1 MCATSSLDPADL
13 PREHS
18 RGAGMREGLQEHVRS
33 FVAGAVSFVMLNR
46 SSRVHG
52 RYIRFAVPA
61 IALLMCGACAS
72 LPKTRTVTPSS
83 ALTDTADSTSLGHV
97 LAQRM
102 IELNAPSGINLIPRG
117 PDAFL
122 ARLTLVD
129 LAERSLDLQYYIW
142 HDDTVGKLL
151 IGAVL
156 RAADRGVRVRLLIDD
171 VGASPDDR
179 TLLLLD
185 AHPNIE
191 VRLFN
196 PIASR
201 SARALWMITDF
212 SRVNQR
218 MHNKSITA
226 DNQLTIVGGR
236 NIGDE
241 YFEAGTAMNYADL
254 DALAIGAAVTAVSAR
269 FDRYWNS
276 PVVYGISELRHDTPA
291 PGELERAAAGLRAF
305 EEQQRQAS
313 YAQAMHDSRLSQEMR
328 DGRVSFSPARIEV
341 TADDPGKVEGA
352 GKDPSHNLMPQLRPQ
367 FDSARDSVVLVSPY
381 FVPRKGGVEF
391 LRSLRARG
399 IKVRVL
405 TNGLAS
411 TDVVPVFGKYKK
423 YRRELLEAGVELY
436 EIDPAYDLDGPAGPL
451 QTSDDAN
458 ATDANAPRAALHGK
472 VLSFDCLQFFVGSMN
487 LDPRSAF
494 TNTEIGFLV
503 DAPDVAGPLCEGLD
517 KTFAS
522 GAFRLELTTTSNG
535 ARHLEWVDTDQGRE
549 QRFTS
554 EPRASRW
561 QRFKAWVYGIMPI
574 ESLM

>member
-1 MCATSSLDPADL
+1 MT
-13 PREHS
+13 
-18 RGAGMREGLQEHVRS
+18 
-33 FVAGAVSFVMLNR
+33 
-46 SSRVHG
+46 
-52 RYIRFAVPA
+52 
-61 IALLMCGACAS
+61 
-72 LPKTRTVTPSS
+72 
-83 ALTDTADSTSLGHV
+83 
-97 LAQRM
+97 
-102 IELNAPSGINLIPRG
+102 ELNGSSGINLIPRG

-129 LAERSLDLQYYIW
+129 LAERSLDLQYYSW

-151 IGAVL
+151 LGAVM

-185 AHPNIE
+185 AHPKIE

-196 PIASR
+196 PISTR
-201 SARALWMITDF
+201 SVKALWMISDF
-212 SRVNQR
+212 SRVNRR

-226 DNQLTIVGGR
+226 DNQMTIVGGR

-241 YFEAGTAMNYADL
+241 YFEASTVMNYADL
-254 DALAIGAAVTAVSAR
+254 DALAIGAAVAQVSAR

-276 PVVYGISELRHDTPA
+276 PIVYGITELGHESPA
-291 PGELERAAAGLRAF
+291 SGDLERAAAGLRAF
-305 EEQQRQAS
+305 EQQQRDAP
-313 YAQAMHDSRLSQEMR
+313 YAQAMRESRLSQELR

-341 TADDPGKVEGA
+341 TADDPIKVEQP
-352 GKDPSHNLMPQLRPQ
+352 GKDRSQNLMPQLRPQ
-367 FDSARDSVVLVSPY
+367 FDGARESVMLVSPY

-399 IKVRVL
+399 VRVRVL

-423 YRRELLEAGVELY
+423 YRRQLLEAGVELY
-436 EIDPAYDLDGPAGPL
+436 EIDPAHGHDGPTGPL
-451 QTSDDAN
+451 QTSDGAN
-458 ATDANAPRAALHGK
+458 ATDAKAPRAALHGK
-472 VLSFDCLQFFVGSMN
+472 VLTFDCLQFFVGSMN

-503 DAPDVAGPLCEGLD
+503 DAPDVAGALCEGLD
-517 KTFAS
+517 ETFAR

-535 ARHLEWVDTDQGRE
+535 ARHMEWVDTDKGRE
-549 QRFTS
+549 QRFTR

-561 QRFKAWVYGIMPI
+561 QRFKAWMYGILPI

>member
-1 MCATSSLDPADL
+1 MRGDDRADVCEV
-13 PREHS
+13 PS
-18 RGAGMREGLQEHVRS
+18 RS
-33 FVAGAVSFVMLNR
+33 N
-46 SSRVHG
+46 G
-52 RYIRFAVPA
+52 RRARFAVTG
-61 IALLMCGACAS
+61 IALLLCAACAS
-72 LPKTRTVTPSS
+72 LPKAHTCSPSS
-83 ALTDTADSTSLGHV
+83 ALADTADSTSLGRV
-97 LAQRM
+97 AARRM
-102 IELNAPSGINLIPRG
+102 AELNGPSGINLIPQG

-122 ARLTLVD
+122 ARLTLVE

-151 IGAVL
+151 IGAVM

-196 PIASR
+196 PISSR

-212 SRVNQR
+212 SRVNRR

-236 NIGDE
+236 NIGNED
-241 YFEAGTAMNYADL
+241 FEAGSLMNYADL
-254 DALAIGAAVTAVSAR
+254 DALAIGAAVAAVSAR

-276 PVVYGISELRHDTPA
+276 PIVYGITELRDEPPA
-291 PGELERAAAGLRAF
+291 PGDLERAAADMRAF
-305 EEQQRQAS
+305 EQQQGAAP
-313 YAQAMHDSRLSQEMR
+313 YAQAMRESRLSQELR

-341 TADDPGKVEGA
+341 TADDPGKVEQA
-352 GKDPSHNLMPQLRPQ
+352 GKDPSQNLMPQLRPQ
-367 FDSARDSVVLVSPY
+367 FDGARESVMLVSPY

-399 IKVRVL
+399 VRVRVL

-423 YRRELLEAGVELY
+423 YRRQLLEAGVELY
-436 EIDPAYDLDGPAGPL
+436 EIDPAHEVDQPTGPL
-451 QTSDDAN
+451 PTSDGAK
-458 ATDANAPRAALHGK
+458 ATGAKPSRAALHGK

-503 DAPDVAGPLCEGLD
+503 DAPDVAGSLCEGLE
-517 KTFAS
+517 KTFARS
-522 GAFRLELTTTSNG
+522 AFRLELTTTSNG
-535 ARHLEWVDTDQGRE
+535 ARHLEWVGTDQERE

-561 QRFKAWVYGIMPI
+561 QRFKAWMYGILPI

>member
-1 MCATSSLDPADL
+1 MLRKHWRSFAGRAVAVVEANVSLCLNECRVRLAVPIIALVMCA
-13 PREHS
+13 
-18 RGAGMREGLQEHVRS
+18 
-33 FVAGAVSFVMLNR
+33 
-46 SSRVHG
+46 
-52 RYIRFAVPA
+52 
-61 IALLMCGACAS
+61 ACAS
-72 LPKTRTVTPSS
+72 LPKTRTATPSS
-83 ALTDTADSTSLGHV
+83 ALADTADSTSLGR
-97 LAQRM
+97 AAARRM
-102 IELNAPSGINLIPRG
+102 SELNAPSGINLIPRG

-171 VGASPDDR
+171 VGAAADDE

-201 SARALWMITDF
+201 SARTLWMITDF

-254 DALAIGAAVTAVSAR
+254 DALAIGAAVAAVSAR

-276 PVVYGISELRHDTPA
+276 PVVYAITELRHGTPA
-291 PGELERAAAGLRAF
+291 PGDLEHAADGLRAF
-305 EEQQRQAS
+305 EQQQRQTR
-313 YAQAMHDSRLSQEMR
+313 YAQAMRDSRLSQELR

-341 TADDPGKVEGA
+341 TADDPGKVEDA

-367 FDSARDSVVLVSPY
+367 FDSARESVVLVSPY

-399 IKVRVL
+399 IKVTVL

-423 YRRELLEAGVELY
+423 YRRQLLEAGVELY
-436 EIDPAYDLDGPAGPL
+436 EIDPAHDLDGPAGPL
-451 QTSDDAN
+451 PTPDGPN
-458 ATDANAPRAALHGK
+458 AAETKAPDAALHGK
-472 VLSFDCLQFFVGSMN
+472 VLSFDCLRFFVGSMN

-503 DAPDVAGPLCEGLD
+503 DAPEVAGHLCQGLD
-517 KTFAS
+517 TTLARA
-522 GAFRLELTTTSNG
+522 AFRLELTTTASG
-535 ARHLEWVDTDQGRE
+535 SRQMEWVDSDTGGER
-549 QRFTS
+549 RFTS

-561 QRFKAWVYGIMPI
+561 LRFKAWMYGILPI

>member
-1 MCATSSLDPADL
+1 
-13 PREHS
+13 
-18 RGAGMREGLQEHVRS
+18 MRR
-33 FVAGAVSFVMLNR
+33 A
-46 SSRVHG
+46 
-52 RYIRFAVPA
+52 RFAVA
-61 IALLMCGACAS
+61 GIALLVCAGCAS
-72 LPKTRTVTPSS
+72 LPKTHTCSPSS
-83 ALTDTADSTSLGHV
+83 ALADTAGSTSLGRV
-97 LAQRM
+97 AARRM
-102 IELNAPSGINLIPRG
+102 AELNGPSGINLIPDG

-122 ARLTLVD
+122 ARLTLVE

-151 IGAVL
+151 IGAVM

-171 VGASPDDR
+171 VGASLDDR

-185 AHPNIE
+185 AYPNIE

-196 PIASR
+196 PISSR

-212 SRVNQR
+212 SRVNRR

-236 NIGDE
+236 NIGNE
-241 YFEAGTAMNYADL
+241 YFEASAVMNYADL
-254 DALAIGAAVTAVSAR
+254 DALAIGAAVAAVSAR

-276 PVVYGISELRHDTPA
+276 PIVYGITELRDKPPA
-291 PGELERAAAGLRAF
+291 PGDLERAAAELRAF
-305 EEQQRQAS
+305 EQEQRAAP
-313 YAQAMHDSRLSQEMR
+313 YAQAMRESRLSQELR

-341 TADDPGKVEGA
+341 TADDPGKVEHA
-352 GKDPSHNLMPQLRPQ
+352 GKDPSQNLMPQLRPQ
-367 FDSARDSVVLVSPY
+367 FDGARESVMLVSPY
-381 FVPRKGGVEF
+381 FVPRKGGVAF

-399 IKVRVL
+399 VRVRVL

-423 YRRELLEAGVELY
+423 YRRQLLEAGVELY
-436 EIDPAYDLDGPAGPL
+436 EIDPVHDLDGPAGPL
-451 QTSDDAN
+451 QTSDGAKAGDAK
-458 ATDANAPRAALHGK
+458 ASRAALHGK

-503 DAPDVAGPLCEGLD
+503 DAPDVAGSLCEGLE
-517 KTFAS
+517 KTFARS
-522 GAFRLELTTTSNG
+522 AFRLELTTTSNG
-535 ARHLEWVDTDQGRE
+535 DRHLEWVDTEQERE

-561 QRFKAWVYGIMPI
+561 RRFKAWMYGILPI

>member
-1 MCATSSLDPADL
+1 MT
-13 PREHS
+13 
-18 RGAGMREGLQEHVRS
+18 
-33 FVAGAVSFVMLNR
+33 
-46 SSRVHG
+46 
-52 RYIRFAVPA
+52 
-61 IALLMCGACAS
+61 
-72 LPKTRTVTPSS
+72 
-83 ALTDTADSTSLGHV
+83 
-97 LAQRM
+97 
-102 IELNAPSGINLIPRG
+102 ELNAPSGINLMPHG

-142 HDDTVGKLL
+142 HGDTVGKLL
-151 IGAVL
+151 IGAVM

-171 VGASPDDR
+171 VGASPEDR

-185 AHPNIE
+185 AHQNIE

-201 SARALWMITDF
+201 SARALWMVSDF
-212 SRVNQR
+212 SRVNRR

-236 NIGDE
+236 NIGNE
-241 YFEAGTAMNYADL
+241 YFEASTVMNYADL
-254 DALAIGAAVTAVSAR
+254 DALAIGAAVAAVSAR

-276 PVVYGISELRHDTPA
+276 PIVYGITELRNKAPA
-291 PGELERAAAGLRAF
+291 PADLERAAADMRAF
-305 EEQQRQAS
+305 EQQQRAAP
-313 YAQAMHDSRLSQEMR
+313 YARAMRESRLSQELR
-328 DGRVSFSPARIEV
+328 EGRVSFSPARIDV
-341 TADDPGKVEGA
+341 TADDPIKVEQA
-352 GKDPSHNLMPQLRPQ
+352 GKDASQNLMPQLRPR
-367 FDSARDSVVLVSPY
+367 FDAARESVMLVSPY
-381 FVPRKGGVEF
+381 FVPRQGGVEF

-399 IKVRVL
+399 VRVRVL

-423 YRRELLEAGVELY
+423 YRRQLLEAGVELY
-436 EIDPAYDLDGPAGPL
+436 EIDPAYDVDGPAGPL
-451 QTSDDAN
+451 QTSDDAK
-458 ATDANAPRAALHGK
+458 ATDAKAPSAALHGK

-503 DAPDVAGPLCEGLD
+503 DAPDVARPLCEGLD
-517 KTFAS
+517 KAFARA
-522 GAFRLELTTTSNG
+522 AFRLELTTRSNG
-535 ARHLEWVDTDQGRE
+535 DTHLEWVDTEEGHE

-561 QRFKAWVYGIMPI
+561 RRFKAWMYGILPI

>member
-1 MCATSSLDPADL
+1 MTYLFAFVGPNTS
-13 PREHS
+13 PRS
-18 RGAGMREGLQEHVRS
+18 NGR
-33 FVAGAVSFVMLNR
+33 
-46 SSRVHG
+46 RV
-52 RYIRFAVPA
+52 RFAVPG
-61 IALLMCGACAS
+61 IALLACAACAS
-72 LPKTRTVTPSS
+72 LPKTHTYSPSS
-83 ALTDTADSTSLGHV
+83 ALADTADTTSLGRAAV
-97 LAQRM
+97 RRM
-102 IELNAPSGINLIPRG
+102 TELNGPSGINLIPRG
-117 PDAFL
+117 PDALF

-142 HDDTVGKLL
+142 QDDTAGKLL
-151 IGAVL
+151 IEAVM

-171 VGASPDDR
+171 VGASPDDG

-185 AHPNIE
+185 SHPNIE

-201 SARALWMITDF
+201 SIRSLWMISDF
-212 SRVNQR
+212 SRVNRR

-226 DNQLTIVGGR
+226 DNQITIVGGR

-241 YFEAGTAMNYADL
+241 YFEASTEMNYADL
-254 DALAIGAAVTAVSAR
+254 DALAIGAAVAAVSAR

-276 PVVYGISELRHDTPA
+276 PIVYGISELRHESAASGD
-291 PGELERAAAGLRAF
+291 LERAAAGLRAF
-305 EEQQRQAS
+305 EQQQRAGP
-313 YAQAMHDSRLSQEMR
+313 YAQAMRESRLSQELR

-341 TADDPGKVEGA
+341 TSDDPIKVEHS
-352 GKDPSHNLMPQLRPQ
+352 GKDRSQNLMPQLRPQ
-367 FDSARDSVVLVSPY
+367 FDGARESVMLVSPY
-381 FVPRKGGVEF
+381 FVPRKGGVDF

-399 IKVRVL
+399 VRVRVL

-423 YRRELLEAGVELY
+423 YRRQLLEAGVELY

-451 QTSDDAN
+451 QTSDDAK
-458 ATDANAPRAALHGK
+458 APRAGLHGK

-503 DAPDVAGPLCEGLD
+503 DAPDVAGPLCEALD
-517 KTFAS
+517 ETFAH

-535 ARHLEWVDTDQGRE
+535 ARHLEWVDIDKGRE

-561 QRFKAWVYGIMPI
+561 RRFKAWMYGTLPI

>member
-1 MCATSSLDPADL
+1 VL
-13 PREHS
+13 
-18 RGAGMREGLQEHVRS
+18 G
-33 FVAGAVSFVMLNR
+33 
-46 SSRVHG
+46 
-52 RYIRFAVPA
+52 
-61 IALLMCGACAS
+61 IALLVCAACAS
-72 LPKTRTVTPSS
+72 LPKTHTCSPSS
-83 ALTDTADSTSLGHV
+83 ALADTADSTSLGRV
-97 LAQRM
+97 AARRM
-102 IELNAPSGINLIPRG
+102 SELNGPSGIKLMPRG

-129 LAERSLDLQYYIW
+129 LAERSLDLQYYSW
-142 HDDTVGKLL
+142 HDDSVGKLL
-151 IGAVL
+151 VGAVM

-171 VGASPDDR
+171 VGVSPDDR

-196 PIASR
+196 PISSR
-201 SARALWMITDF
+201 SVKALWMISDF
-212 SRVNQR
+212 SRVNRR

-226 DNQLTIVGGR
+226 DNQMTIVGGR

-241 YFEAGTAMNYADL
+241 YFEASTVMNYADL
-254 DALAIGAAVTAVSAR
+254 DALAIGAAVAAVSAR

-276 PVVYGISELRHDTPA
+276 PIVYGITELRHESPA
-291 PGELERAAAGLRAF
+291 SGDLERAAAVLRAF
-305 EEQQRQAS
+305 EQQQRDAR
-313 YAQAMHDSRLSQEMR
+313 YAQAMRESRLSQELR

-341 TADDPGKVEGA
+341 TSDDPIKVEHP
-352 GKDPSHNLMPQLRPQ
+352 GKDRSQNLMPQLRPQ
-367 FDSARDSVVLVSPY
+367 FDGARESVMLVSPY

-399 IKVRVL
+399 VRVRVL

-411 TDVVPVFGKYKK
+411 TDVLPVFGKYKK
-423 YRRELLEAGVELY
+423 YRRQLLEAGVELY

-451 QTSDDAN
+451 QTSDGAN
-458 ATDANAPRAALHGK
+458 ATDAKAPRAALHGK

-503 DAPDVAGPLCEGLD
+503 DAPDVAGPVCEALD
-517 KTFAS
+517 ETFARA
-522 GAFRLELTTTSNG
+522 AFRLELTTTSNG
-535 ARHLEWVDTDQGRE
+535 ARHLEWVDTDKAGE

-561 QRFKAWVYGIMPI
+561 QRFKAWMYGILPI

>member
-1 MCATSSLDPADL
+1 MT
-13 PREHS
+13 
-18 RGAGMREGLQEHVRS
+18 GLN
-33 FVAGAVSFVMLNR
+33 G
-46 SSRVHG
+46 
-52 RYIRFAVPA
+52 
-61 IALLMCGACAS
+61 
-72 LPKTRTVTPSS
+72 
-83 ALTDTADSTSLGHV
+83 
-97 LAQRM
+97 
-102 IELNAPSGINLIPRG
+102 PSGIYLIPRG

-142 HDDTVGKLL
+142 HNDTVGKLL
-151 IGAVL
+151 LGAVL

-171 VGASPDDR
+171 VGTAADDD

-201 SARALWMITDF
+201 SVKSLWMISDF
-212 SRVNQR
+212 SRVNRR

-226 DNQLTIVGGR
+226 DNQTTIVGGR

-241 YFEAGTAMNYADL
+241 YFQASTVMNYADL
-254 DALAIGAAVTAVSAR
+254 DALAIGAAVPAVSAR

-276 PVVYGISELRHDTPA
+276 PIVYGITELRHESPA
-291 PGELERAAAGLRAF
+291 PGDLERGAAALRAF
-305 EEQQRQAS
+305 EPQQRDAG
-313 YAQAMHDSRLSQEMR
+313 YAQAMRESRLSQELR
-328 DGRVSFSPARIEV
+328 DGGVPFSPAHIEV
-341 TADDPGKVEGA
+341 TADDPIKVEQA
-352 GKDPSHNLMPQLRPQ
+352 GKDPSKNLMPQLRPQ
-367 FDSARDSVVLVSPY
+367 FDGAHESVLLVSPY
-381 FVPRKGGVEF
+381 FVPRKGGVEL

-399 IKVRVL
+399 VRVRVL

-423 YRRELLEAGVELY
+423 YRRQLLEAGVELY
-436 EIDPAYDLDGPAGPL
+436 EIDPAHVQDGPARPV
-451 QTSDDAN
+451 QTSNGAKASDAK
-458 ATDANAPRAALHGK
+458 APSAALHGK

-494 TNTEIGFLV
+494 TNTEIGFIV
-503 DAPDVAGPLCEGLD
+503 DAPDVAGRLCEGLD
-517 KTFAS
+517 VTLS
-522 GAFRLELTTTSNG
+522 RTFRLELKTRANG
-535 ARHLEWVDTDQGRE
+535 DRHMEWVDTDEGRE

-561 QRFKAWVYGIMPI
+561 RRFKAWMYGILPI

>member
-1 MCATSSLDPADL
+1 MPVGTHMRRDD
-13 PREHS
+13 
-18 RGAGMREGLQEHVRS
+18 RG
-33 FVAGAVSFVMLNR
+33 
-46 SSRVHG
+46 G
-52 RYIRFAVPA
+52 RARLAVPA
-61 IALLMCGACAS
+61 IALLVCGACAS
-72 LPKTRTVTPSS
+72 LPKTHTCTPSS
-83 ALTDTADSTSLGHV
+83 ALADTGDSTSLGRV
-97 LAQRM
+97 ATRRM
-102 IELNAPSGINLIPRG
+102 AELNGPSGINLMPDG

-129 LAERSLDLQYYIW
+129 LAERSLDLQYYSW
-142 HDDTVGKLL
+142 HNDTVGKLL
-151 IGAVL
+151 IGAVM
-156 RAADRGVRVRLLIDD
+156 RAAERGVRVRLLIDD

-201 SARALWMITDF
+201 SAKALWMISDF
-212 SRVNQR
+212 SRVNRR

-236 NIGDE
+236 NIGNE
-241 YFEAGTAMNYADL
+241 YFEASTVMNYADL
-254 DALAIGAAVTAVSAR
+254 DALAIGAAVAAVSAR

-276 PVVYGISELRHDTPA
+276 PIVYGITELRDKPPA
-291 PGELERAAAGLRAF
+291 PGELERAAADMRAF
-305 EEQQRQAS
+305 EQQQRAAP
-313 YAQAMHDSRLSQEMR
+313 YAQAMRESRLSQELR

-341 TADDPGKVEGA
+341 TADDPIKVEQP
-352 GKDPSHNLMPQLRPQ
+352 GKDASQNLMPQLRPL
-367 FDSARDSVVLVSPY
+367 FDGARESVMLVSPY
-381 FVPRKGGVEF
+381 FVPRKGGVAF

-399 IKVRVL
+399 VRVRVL

-423 YRRELLEAGVELY
+423 YRRQLLESGVELY
-436 EIDPAYDLDGPAGPL
+436 EIDPADDVDRPAGPL
-451 QTSDDAN
+451 QTADGA
-458 ATDANAPRAALHGK
+458 DANAPSAALHGK

-503 DAPDVAGPLCEGLD
+503 DAPDVARPLCEGLD
-517 KTFAS
+517 KTLARA
-522 GAFRLELTTTSNG
+522 AFRLELTTKSNG
-535 ARHLEWVDTDQGRE
+535 DTHLEWVDTGEGHE

-561 QRFKAWVYGIMPI
+561 RRFKAWMYGILPI

>member
-1 MCATSSLDPADL
+1 MTYLFAFVGPNTS
-13 PREHS
+13 PRS
-18 RGAGMREGLQEHVRS
+18 NGR
-33 FVAGAVSFVMLNR
+33 
-46 SSRVHG
+46 RV
-52 RYIRFAVPA
+52 RFAVPG
-61 IALLMCGACAS
+61 IALLACAACAS
-72 LPKTRTVTPSS
+72 LPKTHTYSPSS
-83 ALTDTADSTSLGHV
+83 ALADTADTTSLGRV
-97 LAQRM
+97 AARRM
-102 IELNAPSGINLIPRG
+102 TELNGPSGINLIPRG
-117 PDAFL
+117 PDALF
-122 ARLTLVD
+122 ARLTIVD

-142 HDDTVGKLL
+142 QDDTAGKLL
-151 IGAVL
+151 IEAVM

-171 VGASPDDR
+171 VGASPDDG

-201 SARALWMITDF
+201 SIRSLWMISDF
-212 SRVNQR
+212 SRVNRR

-226 DNQLTIVGGR
+226 DNQITIVGGR

-241 YFEAGTAMNYADL
+241 YFEASTEMNYADL
-254 DALAIGAAVTAVSAR
+254 DALAIGAAVAAVSAR

-276 PVVYGISELRHDTPA
+276 PIVYGISELRHESAASGD
-291 PGELERAAAGLRAF
+291 LERAAAGLRAF
-305 EEQQRQAS
+305 EQQQRAGS
-313 YAQAMHDSRLSQEMR
+313 YAQAMRESRLSQELR

-341 TADDPGKVEGA
+341 TSDDPIKVEHG
-352 GKDPSHNLMPQLRPQ
+352 GKDRSQNLMPQLRPQ
-367 FDSARDSVVLVSPY
+367 FDGARESVMLVSPY
-381 FVPRKGGVEF
+381 FVPRKGGVDF

-399 IKVRVL
+399 VRVRVL

-411 TDVVPVFGKYKK
+411 TDVLPVFGKYKK
-423 YRRELLEAGVELY
+423 YRRQLLEAGVELY
-436 EIDPAYDLDGPAGPL
+436 EIDPVYDLDGPAGPL
-451 QTSDDAN
+451 QASDA
-458 ATDANAPRAALHGK
+458 AKAPRAGLHGK

-503 DAPDVAGPLCEGLD
+503 DAPDVAGPLCEALD
-517 KTFAS
+517 ETFAR

-535 ARHLEWVDTDQGRE
+535 ARHMEWVDTDKGRE

-561 QRFKAWVYGIMPI
+561 RRFKAWMYGILPI

>member
-1 MCATSSLDPADL
+1 MNG
-13 PREHS
+13 R
-18 RGAGMREGLQEHVRS
+18 
-33 FVAGAVSFVMLNR
+33 
-46 SSRVHG
+46 RV
-52 RYIRFAVPA
+52 RFAVPA
-61 IALLMCGACAS
+61 IALLACAACAS
-72 LPKTRTVTPSS
+72 LPKTHTYTAST
-83 ALTDTADSTSLGHV
+83 ALVDTAESTSLGR
-97 LAQRM
+97 LSARRM
-102 IELNAPSGINLIPRG
+102 TELNALSGIHLMPRG

-129 LAERSLDLQYYIW
+129 LAERSLDLQYYTW
-142 HDDTVGKLL
+142 HNDTVGKLL
-151 IGAVL
+151 IGAVM

-201 SARALWMITDF
+201 SVRALWMISDF
-212 SRVNQR
+212 SRVNRR

-226 DNQLTIVGGR
+226 DNQITIVGGR

-241 YFEAGTAMNYADL
+241 YFEASTEMNFADL
-254 DALAIGAAVTAVSAR
+254 DALAIGAGVAEVSAR

-276 PVVYGISELRHDTPA
+276 PIVYGISELRHESPA
-291 PGELERAAAGLRAF
+291 PGDLERAAAGIRVF
-305 EEQQRQAS
+305 EQQQQEAS
-313 YAQAMHDSRLSQEMR
+313 YAQAMRDSRLSQELR

-341 TADDPGKVEGA
+341 TSDDPAKVEHP
-352 GKDPSHNLMPQLRPQ
+352 GKDPSRNLMPQLRPQ
-367 FDSARDSVVLVSPY
+367 FDEARDSVILVSPY
-381 FVPRKGGVEF
+381 FVPRKGGVDF

-399 IKVRVL
+399 VRVRVL

-411 TDVVPVFGKYKK
+411 TDVLAVFGKYKK
-423 YRRELLEAGVELY
+423 YRRQLLEAGVELY

-451 QTSDDAN
+451 QTSADPK
-458 ATDANAPRAALHGK
+458 APRAALHGK
-472 VLSFDCLQFFVGSMN
+472 VLSFDCRQFFVGSMN

-503 DAPDVAGPLCEGLD
+503 DAPDVAAPLCTALD
-517 KTFAS
+517 ETFAR
-522 GAFRLELTTTSNG
+522 GAFHVELATMADG
-535 ARHLEWVDTDQGRE
+535 HRQLEWVDSDKGRE

-554 EPRASRW
+554 DPRASRW
-561 QRFKAWVYGIMPI
+561 RRFKAWIYGILPI

>member
-1 MCATSSLDPADL
+1 
-13 PREHS
+13 
-18 RGAGMREGLQEHVRS
+18 MREVPQKHWRP
-33 FVAGAVSFVMLNR
+33 FVSGAVAFVGPNTSPR
-46 SSRVHG
+46 SNGRRV
-52 RYIRFAVPA
+52 RFAVPG
-61 IALLMCGACAS
+61 IALLVCAACAS
-72 LPKTRTVTPSS
+72 LPKTHTCSPSS
-83 ALTDTADSTSLGHV
+83 ALADTADSTSLGRV
-97 LAQRM
+97 AARRM
-102 IELNAPSGINLIPRG
+102 TELNGPSGINLIPRG

-129 LAERSLDLQYYIW
+129 LAERSLDLQYYSW

-151 IGAVL
+151 IGAVM

-196 PIASR
+196 PISSR
-201 SARALWMITDF
+201 SVKALWMISDF
-212 SRVNQR
+212 SRVNRR

-226 DNQLTIVGGR
+226 DNQMTIVGGR

-241 YFEAGTAMNYADL
+241 YFEASTVMNYADL
-254 DALAIGAAVTAVSAR
+254 DALAIGAAVAAVSAR

-276 PVVYGISELRHDTPA
+276 PIVYGITELRHESPA
-291 PGELERAAAGLRAF
+291 SGDLERAAAGLRAF
-305 EEQQRQAS
+305 EQQQRDAR
-313 YAQAMHDSRLSQEMR
+313 YAQAMRESRLSQELR

-341 TADDPGKVEGA
+341 TSDDPIKVEHA
-352 GKDPSHNLMPQLRPQ
+352 GKDRSQNLMPQLRPQ
-367 FDSARDSVVLVSPY
+367 FDGARESVMLVSPY

-399 IKVRVL
+399 VRVRVL

-411 TDVVPVFGKYKK
+411 TDVLPVFGKYKK
-423 YRRELLEAGVELY
+423 YRRQLLEAGVELY

-451 QTSDDAN
+451 QTSDGAN
-458 ATDANAPRAALHGK
+458 ATDAKAPRAALHGK

-503 DAPDVAGPLCEGLD
+503 DAPDVAGRLCEGLD
-517 KTFAS
+517 ETFAR

-535 ARHLEWVDTDQGRE
+535 ARHLEWVDTDKGRE

-561 QRFKAWVYGIMPI
+561 QRFKAWMYGILPI